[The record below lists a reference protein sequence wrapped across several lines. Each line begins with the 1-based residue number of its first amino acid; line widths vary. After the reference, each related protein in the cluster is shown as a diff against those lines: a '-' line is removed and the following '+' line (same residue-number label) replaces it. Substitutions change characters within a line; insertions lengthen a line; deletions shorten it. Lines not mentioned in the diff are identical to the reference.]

1 MFFFPLVW
9 EERAFKARGI
19 LLLLF
24 FPVPYT
30 GRRSVYAKEKGEK
43 ARICIDPFLSSFSL
57 TRIPPGQT
65 RNWSMKKRNSEKK
78 NHFDLQQKPIKHFS
92 KLVIRPR
99 ALIKKKTPGFFV

>member
-30 GRRSVYAKEKGEK
+30 GRKSVYAKEKGEK
-43 ARICIDPFLSSFSL
+43 ARVCIDPFLSSFSL

-65 RNWSMKKRNSEKK
+65 RNWSMKRNSEKK
-78 NHFDLQQKPIKHFS
+78 I
-92 KLVIRPR
+92 I
-99 ALIKKKTPGFFV
+99 LISHKSL